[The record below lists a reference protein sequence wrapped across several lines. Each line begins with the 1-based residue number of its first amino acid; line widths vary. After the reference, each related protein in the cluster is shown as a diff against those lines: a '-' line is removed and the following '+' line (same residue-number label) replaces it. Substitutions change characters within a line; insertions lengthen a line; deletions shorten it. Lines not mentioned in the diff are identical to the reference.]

1 MQTIKNILDKFWA
14 WYERYYAINVT
25 IAAVLFTLQIMHL
38 LWLYT
43 DVISVRLGGEA
54 IFHFH
59 DSWLSFIIF
68 IDYLEI
74 PAIITTSLV
83 FINDLRRKGYNHR
96 DFIFLIL
103 INSQWLHLLWITDE
117 FVVTVLAE
125 GGKTVL
131 PAWLA
136 WVAILIDYLELPV
149 IYATIKEAVW
159 AYKKE
164 GIKGSLVVI
173 QVRE

>member
-1 MQTIKNILDKFWA
+1 MQTIKKLFDKFWA
-14 WYERYYAINVT
+14 WYERYYALNVT

-43 DVISVRLGGEA
+43 DVISVRLGGDA
-54 IFHFH
+54 VFHFH
-59 DSWLSFIIF
+59 EGWLSFIIF

-83 FINDLRRKGYNHR
+83 YINGLRKGYNFR
-96 DFIFLIL
+96 DFLYLIL
-103 INSQWLHLLWITDE
+103 INSQWIHLLWITDE
-117 FVVTVLAE
+117 FVVEALAE
-125 GGKTVL
+125 GHETIL
-131 PAWLA
+131 PTWLA

-149 IYATIKEAVW
+149 IYATIKEALI

-164 GIKGSLVVI
+164 GIKGSLI
-173 QVRE
+173 AIKEGD